1 MHLGLRAPNI
11 WFRARL
17 RYPDLRAPA
26 GQVDVSGFTLPGVP
40 AVIVGSNTHVA
51 WGFTNAYGD
60 WLDWYRGALHRC
72 QQDPLR
78 DSARRRAGAREIGG
92 AAWRERGWQY
102 V

>member
-26 GQVDVSGFTLPGVP
+26 GQVDVSGYTLPGVP

-60 WLDWYRGALHRC
+60 WLDWYRVRYTDASKTRYGTPQGDEPVRGETGSGA
-72 QQDPLR
+72 
-78 DSARRRAGAREIGG
+78 GG
-92 AAWRERGWQY
+92 ER
-102 V
+102 VCR